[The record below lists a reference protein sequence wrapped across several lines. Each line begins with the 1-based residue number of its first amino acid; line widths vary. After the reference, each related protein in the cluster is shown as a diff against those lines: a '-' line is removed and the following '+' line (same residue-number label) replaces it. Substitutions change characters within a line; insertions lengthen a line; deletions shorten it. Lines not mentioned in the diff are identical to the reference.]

1 MEPVQ
6 EGSDARRK
14 EVLRAERT
22 ESYVST
28 QGRLTTPQM
37 ALHGQAPRY
46 WPIDQ
51 PMPCCVKNALSI
63 DRELVVISRPTA
75 IRKIPLTTVT
85 AGMSGPMNRIRV
97 RNVFSPSAVT
107 SRGNPSPSEYA
118 ASNWMPCPTECVV
131 LAYRRI
137 DPRIGP
143 THGVH
148 PPAQPLVRQ
157 QELADHGRRGAE
169 QDEHGRKPRD
179 EQQGVLEGPPLD
191 PQALLAARQLLQRQ
205 AGDVRDV
212 RRHQRQHARRDERE
226 ESGGK
231 RDGERGR
238 GAVHAP
244 LLRAPRRGR

>member
-6 EGSDARRK
+6 EGSDARRS
-14 EVLRAERT
+14 EHRT
-22 ESYVST
+22 GAYCSVREDRMRSDNAADGPSWT
-28 QGRLTTPQM
+28 GS
-37 ALHGQAPRY
+37 Y

-51 PMPCCVKNALSI
+51 PMPCWVRNALSI

-118 ASNWMPCPTECVV
+118 ASNWMPCPTDCVV

-148 PPAQPLVRQ
+148 P
-157 QELADHGRRGAE
+157 
-169 QDEHGRKPRD
+169 
-179 EQQGVLEGPPLD
+179 
-191 PQALLAARQLLQRQ
+191 AAN
-205 AGDVRDV
+205 ATPT
-212 RRHQRQHARRDERE
+212 RE
-226 ESGGK
+226 E
-231 RDGERGR
+231 
-238 GAVHAP
+238 
-244 LLRAPRRGR
+244 